1 MKAVTLQKEGI
12 KVVDTSVPTPN
23 DFQVLVKVYACGLN
37 RSDLLETQGQSFGH
51 MGSNL
56 KILGGEFAGEVIELG
71 SKVSNLSKGDKV
83 MCRGGSGWAEFALA
97 HHLRCVKFQNEQ
109 INWEKA
115 SSIQGSLQTMHDA
128 IITNGKFKKGQSI
141 FIQGASSGVGLIG
154 LQIGK
159 CLGASLIFGS
169 SSDQT
174 RLKKLSEFGAD
185 HLIDISKSNWKNI
198 ILDKTDGKGVDLVID
213 MLSGN
218 FSNLNMEVTKING
231 HLIKFTIL
239 EQLEEQGQLKKT
251 I

>member
-12 KVVDTSVPTPN
+12 KVVETSVPTPN

-83 MCRGGSGWAEFALA
+83 MCRCGSGLAEFALA
-97 HHLRCVKFQNEQ
+97 HHLRCVKFQNEK

-169 SSDQT
+169 SSDQI
-174 RLKKLSEFGAD
+174 RLKKLSEFGVD
-185 HLIDISKSNWKNI
+185 YLIVLAKVIG
-198 ILDKTDGKGVDLVID
+198 KTLY
-213 MLSGN
+213 
-218 FSNLNMEVTKING
+218 
-231 HLIKFTIL
+231 
-239 EQLEEQGQLKKT
+239 
-251 I
+251 

>member
-1 MKAVTLQKEGI
+1 MKAVTLQKGVI

-109 INWEKA
+109 NDNRF
-115 SSIQGSLQTMHDA
+115 LQ
-128 IITNGKFKKGQSI
+128 
-141 FIQGASSGVGLIG
+141 
-154 LQIGK
+154 
-159 CLGASLIFGS
+159 
-169 SSDQT
+169 
-174 RLKKLSEFGAD
+174 
-185 HLIDISKSNWKNI
+185 
-198 ILDKTDGKGVDLVID
+198 
-213 MLSGN
+213 
-218 FSNLNMEVTKING
+218 
-231 HLIKFTIL
+231 
-239 EQLEEQGQLKKT
+239 
-251 I
+251 

>member
-71 SKVSNLSKGDKV
+71 AKVSNLLKGDKV

-97 HHLRCVKFQNEQ
+97 HHLRCIKFQNEQ

-128 IITNGKFKKGQSI
+128 IITNGKFKKGSVI
-141 FIQGASSGVGLIG
+141 GVFIKVGQIELTLIPIGASSI
-154 LQIGK
+154 
-159 CLGASLIFGS
+159 ASDFVKPSI
-169 SSDQT
+169 
-174 RLKKLSEFGAD
+174 A
-185 HLIDISKSNWKNI
+185 
-198 ILDKTDGKGVDLVID
+198 
-213 MLSGN
+213 N
-218 FSNLNMEVTKING
+218 FV
-231 HLIKFTIL
+231 
-239 EQLEEQGQLKKT
+239 EQ
-251 I
+251 